1 MDVRYPS
8 IEMLAERAKQRM
20 PGFAYDYLTGGCFS
34 NINLAR
40 NTKEIRDIQ
49 LRPHYLRKF
58 NGASQQTTLFG
69 KTYDAPFGIAPVGLQ
84 GLMWPKSCEILA
96 EAAKQHNIPFCLS
109 TVGTASIETISEI
122 TEGDFWFQLY
132 HPTANEL
139 RDKLLERAAQAGCKT
154 LVLLAD
160 TPTFAYRPKEIRNG
174 LSIPPQMTLAN
185 LLQIATH
192 PRWAIEQLFAGSP
205 EFKTMKPYIPNG
217 LNMQHLGL
225 FMNKTFSGRLTEDKI
240 KAVRDQWKG
249 NLVIKGIVNPE
260 DAELAIRLGAD
271 GLIVSNHGGRQLDCG
286 ESTIKPLTEL
296 AKKYSDR
303 VTLMMDGG
311 IRSGADIASSLAS
324 GAKFTFL
331 GRAPMFGACA
341 MGAKGGNQALEI
353 LKRQVQQ
360 VMEQVGCE
368 KIEDFPQHLIDQ
380 SSK

>member
-1 MDVRYPS
+1 MDSRYPS

-34 NINLAR
+34 DVNLAR
-40 NTKEIRDIQ
+40 NTQEIREIQ
-49 LRPHYLRKF
+49 LRPHYLRDF
-58 NGASQQTTLFG
+58 NGASQKTTLFG

-96 EAAKQHNIPFCLS
+96 KAAKQHNVPFCLS
-109 TVGTASIETISEI
+109 TVSTASIETISEI

-132 HPTANEL
+132 HPAENDL
-139 RDKLLERAAQAGCKT
+139 RDKLIERAEQASCKT

-174 LSIPPQMTLAN
+174 LSIPPQMTLRN
-185 LLQIATH
+185 IMQIVTH
-192 PRWAIEQLFAGSP
+192 PRWAFEQLFAGPP
-205 EFKTMKPYIPNG
+205 EFKTMKRYIPNG
-217 LNMQHLGL
+217 LNMKHLGL
-225 FMNKTFSGRLTEDKI
+225 FMNQTFSGRLTEDKI
-240 KAVRDQWKG
+240 KAVRDKWKG

-260 DAELAIRLGAD
+260 DAERAIKLGVD
-271 GLIVSNHGGRQLDCG
+271 GLIVSNHGGRQLDSG

-296 AKKYSDR
+296 AKKYSDS
-303 VTLMMDGG
+303 VPLMMDGG
-311 IRSGADIASSLAS
+311 IRSGVDIASTLAS

-341 MGAKGGNQALEI
+341 MGAKGGDQALQL
-353 LKRQVQQ
+353 LKRQIQQ

-368 KIEDFPQHLIDQ
+368 KVEDFPKHLID
-380 SSK
+380 

>member
-8 IEMLAERAKQRM
+8 IEMLAERAKRRM

-34 NINLAR
+34 DINLAR

-49 LRPHYLRKF
+49 LRPYYLRKF

-132 HPTANEL
+132 HPKANEL

-296 AKKYSDR
+296 AKKYSDK

-311 IRSGADIASSLAS
+311 IRSGVDIASSLAS

-353 LKRQVQQ
+353 LKRQIQQ